1 MSIRSQLQDKAAA
14 MIESMAERART
25 PQEIEGIRQRIVA
38 QVQSGTLKPYIGIPL
53 VEDLTR
59 RLTAA
64 QQNMTQAALGA
75 PPTQEGPPIAEQIM
89 AQAQQPGIENLS
101 SNLPQSYAPG
111 GLVAFADGGEVERYQ
126 SRGLVGETPEERR
139 RREFLAT
146 PEGRAAQ
153 IRADRVT
160 MMTPFAGTAD
170 VAVAPFNLASAGVQ
184 GVANLV
190 GVPRIG
196 RALGIYGPDVTSV
209 ETPRVG
215 GSGLSPFMDRVRA
228 HAAGQQPAA
237 SAAAVTPFTLD
248 PARMT
253 AEELGPVPS
262 SSDTDIFG
270 GRVDQR
276 GVASLLDATSPNA
289 APAAV
294 PFFSASRVAPVN
306 IPKTTVAQT
315 TLAPMKA
322 PELDDLKA
330 LVGRAPMRAK
340 REFEIAVNKEQGIL
354 SAMNAPIE
362 QAREAKFAA
371 RQAQN
376 EKNAAI
382 TTALGLMS
390 AGFGVAGSKERTLAG
405 ALGKEGREGI
415 ETLVRG
421 EAANRAATEKL
432 DDAQDNFEQQKLA
445 TRKGD
450 RAGALAAGQRAS
462 DDVFKYQTMT
472 LTAAQAGNAQAL
484 QRLAIDEGRAGT
496 QAQLTQGV
504 NLTQA
509 QMNQAANLTEAQL
522 KQAGNI
528 ANAQL
533 AQGAAGINLQARGLE
548 NTMVFQNK
556 QLEMLKRRY
565 DVADAATKAKMQ
577 QVQAM
582 AFKNFTTAMEPQLN
596 QELAKQY
603 GPNWRTGRDARSIEA
618 QQIFN
623 LRKQQFM
630 IDSLGQ
636 SEGQRAASGARS
648 AEDLLGAE

>member
-153 IRADRVT
+153 IRADRASL
-160 MMTPFAGTAD
+160 MAPFAGTAD
-170 VAVAPFNLASAGVQ
+170 FAVAPFNLASAGVQ
-184 GVANLV
+184 RVANAA
-190 GVPRIG
+190 GIPRFG
-196 RALGIYGPDVTSV
+196 RALGIYGPDVTSL

-215 GSGLSPFMDRVRA
+215 PFMDRVRA
-228 HAAGQQPAA
+228 YAAGPAA
-237 SAAAVTPFTLD
+237 ATPFTLD

-253 AEELGPVPS
+253 AEELGPVPGSDES
-262 SSDTDIFG
+262 SVIG
-270 GRVDQR
+270 GRLTNAGISSV
-276 GVASLLDATSPNA
+276 LDAATNPNA
-289 APAAV
+289 APAA
-294 PFFSASRVAPVN
+294 PFFSAPRITAP
-306 IPKTTVAQT
+306 TVRQV
-315 TLAPMKA
+315 TLAAMKEPNLVDLPAIVAGA
-322 PELDDLKA
+322 PAKA
-330 LVGRAPMRAK
+330 KAD
-340 REFEIAVNKEQGIL
+340 FETAVEKEQDVQKL
-354 SAMNAPIE
+354 MNAPIE
-362 QAREAKFAA
+362 QAREARLAA
-371 RQAQN
+371 REAKN
-376 EKNAAI
+376 EKDSAI
-382 TTALGLMS
+382 SRAMGIMS

-415 ETLVRG
+415 EMLVRG
-421 EAANRAATEKL
+421 EAANRLAMDKL
-432 DDAQDNFEQQKLA
+432 EDARDNFEQQKLA

-462 DDVFKYQTMT
+462 DDVYKYQTMN
-472 LTAAQAGNAQAL
+472 LTAAQAGNSQAL
-484 QRLAIDEGRAGT
+484 QRLQIDESRAGT
-496 QAQLTQGV
+496 QAQLTQGA

-509 QMNQAANLTEAQL
+509 QLTQGANV
-522 KQAGNI
+522 

-533 AQGAAGINLQARGLE
+533 AQGAAGINLQAQQLKQ
-548 NTMVFQNK
+548 TADYQNK
-556 QLEMLKRRY
+556 QLQLYEKRY
-565 DVADAATKAKMQ
+565 AAANAATKARMM
-577 QVQAM
+577 QVQSA
-582 AFKNFTTAMEPQLN
+582 AFKNFMTTMEPQLN
-596 QELAKQY
+596 TEFTQKY
-603 GPNWRTGRDARSIEA
+603 GKNWRTGQDARSLMA
-618 QQIFN
+618 QQEYN

-630 IDSLGQ
+630 LDSIGDY
-636 SEGQRAASGARS
+636 EMKRETSGARS